1 MNRYLF
7 LFAAFTLGMT
17 STAVAERP
25 MPGEHDISAVR
36 CRSQADCLPGTFCL
50 FREGTCG
57 KDGAEGG
64 CTKRAEACTM
74 NYDPVCGCDGNT
86 YSNACAAATK
96 GQSVERK
103 GNCDE
108 AAPSEVAPNEVTP
121 SEVTEN

>member
-1 MNRYLF
+1 MNRHLF
-7 LFAAFTLGMT
+7 LFTTFTLLLT
-17 STAVAERP
+17 STCHAERP
-25 MPGEHDISAVR
+25 MPGEHDIPAIR
-36 CRSQADCLPGTFCL
+36 CRTQADCLPGTFCM

-64 CTKRAEACTM
+64 CMNRAEACTM

-103 GNCDE
+103 GPCG
-108 AAPSEVAPNEVTP
+108 EVAPTVSTP
-121 SEVTEN
+121 GEVTEN